1 MTRSEILN
9 NFNVYQGKNKVI
21 GCTSEFTL
29 PDIETMTETINAL
42 GLLGEIEVPAI
53 GQISNMEMDIP
64 FLNWAD
70 SLYSFFNV
78 GAGVNLTLRG
88 AMQVINPVNNARSFK
103 QLRIVIKGAAKKIT
117 GGTLKPGAPGNPS
130 VTTTVTYLLVEYDGQ
145 KKLEID
151 KYNGVFKVNG
161 KDVLSDVAK
170 MC

>member
-1 MTRSEILN
+1 MTQSEILN

-42 GLLGEIEVPAI
+42 GLLGEVEVPAI

-88 AMQVINPVNNARSFK
+88 AMQVVNPANGARSFK

-117 GGTLKPGAPGNPS
+117 GGTLKPGSPGNPS
-130 VTTTVTYLLVEYDGQ
+130 VTTTVTYILVEYDGQ